1 MSHPPSHTPS
11 IRIYGSSASQQNGS
25 TSDSAKSS
33 PFPSNPLSS
42 SSAIP
47 MPIRNYSSRDT
58 VPPPLPPPRI
68 LKELNEGQDPG
79 WQWANGK
86 VNRESGNV
94 GSIIQSCPIKPGSS
108 PPEDALVES
117 RTEDALEN
125 GYAPGSRPPISLS
138 LPLHG
143 RHKAIEHSQTQR
155 PVLPR

>member
-42 SSAIP
+42 SPAIP
-47 MPIRNYSSRDT
+47 MPIRSYSSRDT

-94 GSIIQSCPIKPGSS
+94 GSITQSSPIKPGSS
-108 PPEDALVES
+108 PSEHLPIES
-117 RTEDALEN
+117 RTEDVSQN
-125 GYAPGSRPPISLS
+125 VYAPGPRPPISLS

-143 RHKAIEHSQTQR
+143 RYKATEHNQTQR